1 MELSRRGKNGILRK
15 EHEGIIEKKEE
26 WMDLDKENPSFWEQ
40 FVFKIWETESKK

>member
-26 WMDLDKENPSFWEQ
+26 
-40 FVFKIWETESKK
+40 